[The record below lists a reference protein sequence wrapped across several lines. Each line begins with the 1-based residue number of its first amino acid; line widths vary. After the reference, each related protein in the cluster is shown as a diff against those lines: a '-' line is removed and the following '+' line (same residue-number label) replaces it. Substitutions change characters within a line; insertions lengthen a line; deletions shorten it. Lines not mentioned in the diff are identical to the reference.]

1 MENPNSEQQLLFGST
16 VDAETI
22 AAFAQM
28 LPAVYYGINR
38 VLDVCAPTLSRKVIV
53 VLFTLAS
60 STTRDEVGKFITTA
74 DINRTFRDWF
84 VVNEGNV
91 SSEVSK
97 VKDALFDL
105 NFIKIEGGKD
115 HIHLTASGET
125 ALREALGKAT
135 VILGETLTVLK
146 PDEQRL
152 MKDFAGRMLKT
163 IRKPVVK
170 EEQGQAK
177 DRTDV
182 A

>member
-1 MENPNSEQQLLFGST
+1 MENPSGEQQLLFASS

-38 VLDVCAPTLSRKVIV
+38 VLDVCAPTLSRKVLV
-53 VLFTLAS
+53 VLFTAAS
-60 STTRDEVGKFITTA
+60 STTRDDVGKFIMTP

-84 VVNEGNV
+84 VVNESNV

-105 NFIKIEGGKD
+105 KLIKIEGGKD
-115 HIHLTASGET
+115 HIHLTAAGEA

-135 VILGETLTVLK
+135 VILAETLAVLK
-146 PDEQRL
+146 PEEQRL
-152 MKDFAGRMLKT
+152 MKDFAARMLKT
-163 IRKPVVK
+163 IRKPAGK
-170 EEQGQAK
+170 EEPGEAK